1 MAQRKQLTWA
11 DLRVGLFVLLGLFIL
26 AVGVIYVTGT
36 TVLGKRYTLR
46 TYMENIAGITRGAPV
61 RLDGIDIGNVED
73 IRFVP
78 DTKDP
83 RRNIELRLRV
93 HKDFQPMIRTDSVVR
108 LVTEGL
114 LGNRYVSIS
123 RGFTGVPV
131 PEGGEVA
138 AVTVAPIETV
148 FDKTVELAN
157 RANALLAGL
166 QDGKGTLGRLLTDDS
181 LFLALRNTASEAN
194 QLLAEVRGGRGSLGK
209 LVADDAL
216 YNRLQSTVDR
226 VDGLLAGVERGE
238 GTLGKLVKDPAL
250 YDHARLFLER
260 GNGLLADLQ
269 HGRGTLGKLVA
280 DDALYNRL
288 SAAAAHVESA
298 TSKLNQADSSLGKF
312 FSDPQFYDNVTGLTG
327 DLRLLIG
334 EFRQNP
340 KKFLRVKFSLF

>member
-1 MAQRKQLTWA
+1 MAQRKHLTWA
-11 DLRVGLFVLLGLFIL
+11 DLRVGLFVLVGLFIL

-36 TVLGKRYTLR
+36 TVLGERYTLR

-73 IRFVP
+73 VRFVP
-78 DTKDP
+78 DARDP

-93 HKDFQPMIRTDSVVR
+93 HKDFQPMIRTDSVAR

-131 PEGGEVA
+131 PEGGEVM

-148 FDKTVELAN
+148 FDKTVELTD
-157 RANALLAGL
+157 RVNALLAGL
-166 QDGKGTLGRLLTDDS
+166 QEGKGTLGRLLTDDS
-181 LFLALRNTASEAN
+181 LFLALRNTAREAN

-209 LVADDAL
+209 LVASDEL
-216 YNRLQSTVDR
+216 YNRLESTVDR

-238 GTLGKLVKDPAL
+238 GTFGKLVKDPTL
-250 YDHARLFLER
+250 YDNARLFLER
-260 GNGLLADLQ
+260 GNGLLGDLQ
-269 HGRGTLGKLVA
+269 QGRGTLGKLVT
-280 DDALYNRL
+280 DDALYHHLN
-288 SAAAAHVESA
+288 AAAANVESA
-298 TSKLNQADSSLGKF
+298 TSKLNRADNSFGKF
-312 FSDPQFYDNVTGLTG
+312 FSDPQFYDNVTGLAG

-340 KKFLRVKFSLF
+340 KKFLRIKFSIF